1 MQPIILA
8 SQSPRRQELIRNI
21 TDSFEVIV
29 SPAEEIL
36 PDGITAEEAPVYLSG
51 IKARAV
57 ADDYPD
63 RVVIGADTV
72 VVLDG
77 KILGKPAGPDDAVRM
92 LRALSGR
99 THAVITGCCIVQGE
113 RERRFSQRTEVA
125 FYQLTDREI
134 AEYVASGDPLD
145 KAGAYGIQGK
155 AGLFVEGITGDY
167 FNVMGLPIGL
177 LNRELKAFLSDPAVS
192 GADTL
197 PPSAETTIYS

>member
-8 SQSPRRQELIRNI
+8 SKSPRRQELIRTI
-21 TDSFEVIV
+21 TENFEVIV
-29 SPAEEIL
+29 SPVEEIL
-36 PDGITAEEAPVYLSG
+36 PDDITPEDAPVYLAG

-57 ADDYPD
+57 AEEYPG
-63 RVVIGADTV
+63 RIVIGADTV
-72 VVLDG
+72 VILDG
-77 KILGKPAGPDDAVRM
+77 VILGKPADPDDAARM
-92 LRALSGR
+92 LHTLSGR
-99 THAVITGCCIVQGE
+99 THAVITGCCIIQGE

-125 FYQLTDREI
+125 FYPLTDREI

-177 LNRELKAFLSDPAVS
+177 LNRELRSFLQPTDTAVLS
-192 GADTL
+192 
-197 PPSAETTIYS
+197 SERS